1 MRPLARLV
9 QYYLLLSAA
18 AFAPSRSQTHDYDV
32 VVIGGGSAGTHAAT
46 RLQQIGKSV
55 LLIEKEDRLGRNAN
69 TYKDAQT
76 GATFDY
82 GIVSLVNITATTDF
96 FGSLGVSLKKFNGQF
111 VPNEQAVGADFKQKT
126 KAATWPLSS
135 RNDTAAALKAY
146 QQLLEKYPYLNSGYH
161 LPDEIPDEILMPFGD
176 FLEKHNLGAIAY
188 QGWLVYGGM
197 GNALAQPMIYMAH
210 YFNQLQ
216 VKARLED
223 LRVTEANNN
232 MQSLFD
238 AAQKKL
244 GQNAIVGVR
253 ETKVNRGVEGR
264 VEVQVTTASGSKTVR
279 GRKLVIAAPPTLDIL
294 QSFLDLSTEETSL
307 FSQFNNSYYWNAVVD
322 NTGFPND
329 TGIYNSDAKAKFGIP
344 ALPGIYNFEPTG
356 VANLHAAYGGSPSR
370 LSQSEIEAQITSS
383 ISGAQQALGYP
394 TLQPKIV
401 HSNNHSPSGLT
412 VSVDAIKGGFYKRL
426 NALQGQQNTF
436 WTGAAW
442 CCGSSSS
449 IWNYTEHEILPPL
462 IASLGG

>member
-1 MRPLARLV
+1 MRPLARLA
-9 QYYLLLSAA
+9 QYCLLLSAA
-18 AFAPSRSQTHDYDV
+18 AFAPCRSQTPDYDV

-46 RLQQIGKSV
+46 RLQQMGKSV
-55 LLIEKEDRLGRNAN
+55 LLIEKEDRLGRNVN

-82 GIVSLVNITATTDF
+82 GIVSLINISATVDF
-96 FGSLGVSLKKFNGQF
+96 CSSLGVSLKKFNGQF
-111 VPNEQAVGADFKQKT
+111 VPNEKSVGADFKQKT
-126 KAATWPLSS
+126 KAPTWPLASG
-135 RNDTAAALKAY
+135 DDVTAALKAY
-146 QQLLEKYPYLNSGYH
+146 QQVLEKYPYLNSGYH

-176 FLEKHNLGAIAY
+176 FLEKHNLGAIAHL
-188 QGWLVYGGM
+188 GWLVYGGM
-197 GNALAQPMIYMAH
+197 GNALAQPTIYMAH

-216 VKARLED
+216 VQARLEG

-232 MQSLFD
+232 VQSLFD

-244 GQNAIVGVR
+244 GDNAIVGAQ
-253 ETKVNRGVEGR
+253 ETKVNRRAEGG
-264 VEVQVTTASGSKTVR
+264 VEVQVRTASGSKTVKA
-279 GRKLVIAAPPTLDIL
+279 RKLLIAAPPTMEIL
-294 QSFLDLSTEETSL
+294 QSFLDLNPEETSL
-307 FSQFNNSYYWNAVVD
+307 FSQFNSSYYWNAVVY

-344 ALPGIYNFEPTG
+344 PLPGMYNFEPTG
-356 VANLHAAYGGSPSR
+356 VKDLHAAYGGSPSR

-394 TLQPKIV
+394 ALQPKIV

-412 VSVDAIKGGFYKRL
+412 VSVEAIKGGFYKRL

-449 IWNYTEHEILPPL
+449 IWNYTNYEILPPL
-462 IASLGG
+462 IASLGQ